1 MDIMDVKTPAATA
14 ADPTAA
20 RPGQIAANHIKQEL
34 LSI

>member
-20 RPGQIAANHIKQEL
+20 LPGQIAANHIKQEL